1 MIKQYIKI
9 VALYLIRAILRIF
22 WIFPIDKKKV
32 LFYSHGGKQYS
43 CNPKYL
49 FEYIIDRYSNA
60 FTYIWSVNAPNILP
74 DKYKDIETV
83 KYMSFLFIYHV
94 LTAGIIIYNN
104 IIHSYLP
111 IRKRQIVVNTWHGG
125 GAYKKIHTD
134 AFRHK
139 KNISNI
145 KVINRIS
152 ANAVKYVIS
161 SCEKFTEVS
170 SKVWTIPPEKF
181 LPIGMPRNDIF
192 FNLQDNIAKK
202 VKDQFCIEYEKKIVL
217 YAPTYRGN
225 YRNTD
230 KMSFYLNVQYLLQIL
245 NNKFGNNF
253 VLLYRRH
260 FADKNSL
267 DVQNVNVISASDYP
281 DMQELLCAADVLIT
295 DYSSSVWDFSFTFK
309 PCFLFTPDLD
319 EFKEK
324 RGVYTP
330 IEEWPFPFAKTSEQ
344 LIANIQNFDQEE
356 YTKAIKSHHKALG
369 SYEHGT
375 AAKQFCDV
383 LFNEG

>member
-1 MIKQYIKI
+1 MQYIKI
-9 VALYLIRAILRIF
+9 IALYLIRIILRIF
-22 WIFPIDKKKV
+22 WLFPVHKKKV
-32 LFYSHGGKQYS
+32 VFCSYGGKQYA
-43 CNPKYL
+43 CNPKYI
-49 FEYIIDRYSNA
+49 FEYMIEHYGNA
-60 FTYIWSVNAPNILP
+60 FKYIWSVNTSGIMPE
-74 DKYKDIETV
+74 KYKNIKTV
-83 KYMSFLFIYHV
+83 KYLSFRYIYHV
-94 LTAGIIIYNN
+94 LTARIIIYNSAVK
-104 IIHSYLP
+104 SYLP
-111 IRKRQIVVNTWHGG
+111 FRKNQIIVNTWHGG
-125 GAYKKIHTD
+125 GAYKKMNID
-134 AFRHK
+134 VSSYK
-139 KNISNI
+139 KNIVSMEVTR
-145 KVINRIS
+145 KVS
-152 ANAVKYVIS
+152 AKMVKYVIS
-161 SCEKFTEVS
+161 SCEKFTEAS
-170 SKVWTIPPEKF
+170 SKAWAIPSEKY
-181 LPIGMPRNDIF
+181 LSIGMPRNDIF

-230 KMSFYLNVQYLLQIL
+230 KMSFYLNVQYLLQTL
-245 NNKFGNNF
+245 NNKFGNDF